1 METVYLNITLDPNKA
16 KRQAK
21 RQFKRKF
28 NLMVIR
34 ILFLTFLALVLFGML
49 RSVAPKAADPG
60 ISKAFEKFEVTG
72 WNRNPVP
79 YETHELQI
87 LIPPEASM
95 AETDSTRTAE
105 FIATAY
111 CGCEKCC
118 GRWASLRGEGP
129 VTGAAGVPLIEGVSV
144 AVDNS
149 LYKFGTEFTDQD
161 GHKYIAADTGSAIVG
176 NRIDVYFE
184 SHEAARQF
192 GRQTITLSWEE

>member
-1 METVYLNITLDPNKA
+1 METVYLNIQFDPNKA

-34 ILFLTFLALVLFGML
+34 ILFVVFLGLILFGML
-49 RSVAPKAADPG
+49 KSVAPKTTGLEPIKG
-60 ISKAFEKFEVTG
+60 NTIEVTRG
-72 WNRNPVP
+72 NRKLD
-79 YETHELQI
+79 HEELHSTMK

-105 FIATAY
+105 FVATAY

-118 GRWASLRGEGP
+118 GRWASLRGDGP

-144 AVDNS
+144 AVDNN
-149 LYKFGTEFTDQD
+149 LYKFGTEFTDEE
-161 GHKYIAADTGSAIVG
+161 GNTYIAADTGSAIVG

-184 SHEAARQF
+184 DHEMARQF

>member
-1 METVYLNITLDPNKA
+1 METVYLNIQLDPKKA

-34 ILFLTFLALVLFGML
+34 ILFVVFLGLILFGML
-49 RSVAPKAADPG
+49 RSVVPKATGLEPIKG
-60 ISKAFEKFEVTG
+60 NPVEVTG
-72 WNRNPVP
+72 GNRNPVT
-79 YETHELQI
+79 YETHEIQV

-118 GRWASLRGEGP
+118 GRWASLRGDGP

-184 SHEAARQF
+184 NHEAARAF
-192 GRQTITLSWEE
+192 GRQTIMLEIKEN

>member
-1 METVYLNITLDPNKA
+1 METVYLNIQLDPNKA
-16 KRQAK
+16 RRQAK

-34 ILFLTFLALVLFGML
+34 ILFVVFLGLILFGML
-49 RSVAPKAADPG
+49 KSVAPKATDLSLSRAILSRQLEG
-60 ISKAFEKFEVTG
+60 IENWTMKSLHSTMK
-72 WNRNPVP
+72 
-79 YETHELQI
+79 
-87 LIPPEASM
+87 LIPPEAST
-95 AETDSTRTAE
+95 AEIDSTRTAE
-105 FIATAY
+105 FVATAY

-118 GRWASLRGEGP
+118 GRWASFRGDGP

-149 LYKFGTEFTDQD
+149 LYKFGTEFTDEE
-161 GHKYIAADTGSAIVG
+161 GNTYIAADTGSAIVG

-184 SHEAARQF
+184 SHEVARQF